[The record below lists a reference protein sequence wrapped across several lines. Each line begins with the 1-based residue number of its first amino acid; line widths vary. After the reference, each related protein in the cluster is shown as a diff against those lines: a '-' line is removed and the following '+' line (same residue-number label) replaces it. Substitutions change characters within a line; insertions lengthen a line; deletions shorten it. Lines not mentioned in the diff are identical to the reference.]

1 MYPEVCPAD
10 PIETAEVFVMKRMD
24 SVDAAVHEEHLT
36 RCQSCAQVVETTQAF
51 VQGMRDALLEI
62 SDDDDDEQAKLS

>member
-1 MYPEVCPAD
+1 
-10 PIETAEVFVMKRMD
+10 MKRMD
-24 SVDAAVHEEHLT
+24 SVDAAVYEEHLT
-36 RCQSCAQVVETTQAF
+36 RCQACAQVVETTQAF